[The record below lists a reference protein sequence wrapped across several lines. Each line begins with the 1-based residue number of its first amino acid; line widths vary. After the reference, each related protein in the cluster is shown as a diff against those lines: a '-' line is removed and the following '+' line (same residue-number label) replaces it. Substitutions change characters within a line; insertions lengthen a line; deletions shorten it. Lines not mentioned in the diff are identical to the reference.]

1 MQSNYNHDIAKE
13 RTQGESNMEKLA
25 ENSFRLTKKL
35 YMEAMLRM
43 SKESYGKTAEK
54 VIGLIL
60 GAWCAIL
67 IYVLATGKN
76 PGQLLGSLGVICA
89 VALWI
94 LVGMPRYYA
103 RRAWRTLEA
112 KYGTDMERAIA
123 FCEDHLEAHSESVEM
138 NVSYEDIRQII
149 KSKHLLILICND
161 KTGVLVLRNGFTAG
175 SEETVLELIGK

>member
-1 MQSNYNHDIAKE
+1 MNSRGKANAQRE
-13 RTQGESNMEKLA
+13 RNMEKLA
-25 ENSFRLTKKL
+25 ENRFTITKKL

-43 SKESYGKTAEK
+43 SEASYGKTAGK
-54 VIGLIL
+54 VICLIL

-67 IYVLATGKN
+67 IYVIAAEKN
-76 PGQLLGSLGVICA
+76 PGQMLGSLGVICA

-112 KYGTDMERAIA
+112 KYGTDMERSIA
-123 FCEDHLEAHSESVEM
+123 FYEDHLEAHSESVEM
-138 NVSYEDIRQII
+138 NIDYEDIRQII

-175 SEETVLELIGK
+175 SEEAVLDLIGK